1 MKKNN
6 ETLIAFG
13 LFFVFMIGIFLFVY
27 LTYRSEKSMIYQ
39 QIDKRLYAIA
49 KSQILLLAPDFHDRA
64 TAPSSISEAED
75 LQNIDRLSNFAKFA
89 HLSYVYSL
97 IEYNGNIYFT
107 ASSATDEERA
117 TGHNMTRYFDLYED
131 VPSPIKSAI
140 HEKHLIYD
148 ESSDKW
154 GTFRSIIIPLVS
166 PRGKP
171 YAVGADIPVG
181 AINEMLKI
189 QAAQY
194 FTYAFI
200 LFLLSFFSLLWR
212 LKHIKKLAYYDP
224 LTSLPNRMELANRV
238 NYAITSSQRSHDTF
252 AILFLD
258 LDHFKEIN
266 DTLGHNVGD
275 ELLIEVSK
283 RIKSVLRKS
292 DTASRMGG
300 DEFVLLL
307 PFTDAISIPHIAQNL
322 LEVIAQPYHIRDNEL
337 TVTASIG
344 IALYPL
350 DGRDLQTLSKNADS
364 AMYSAKKEGR
374 QCYQFFTN
382 ALQECAKRH
391 MQLLNALHHALERKE
406 LDVHYQPQISLHDGH
421 IIGAEA
427 LLRWNHPE
435 FGSVSPVE
443 FIPIAEESGLIWAIG
458 EWVLRRAIEDSK
470 RWQANLQP
478 TFLIAVN
485 VSAVQFRH
493 ANFPALVTKIL
504 EKTNFSPECLEIEL
518 TEGVA
523 MHDPQAVINIM
534 KKLHKRGIKI
544 AIDDFGTG
552 YSSLS
557 YLKKFNITKLKIDKS
572 FVNDITTDPDD
583 KAIVGAIIH
592 MAHTLG
598 IKVIAEGVETHEQL
612 QYLGEQRCDEVQGY
626 YYSKPLSTHD
636 FELFIKAHTKGI
648 EFQADAMHHA

>member
-13 LFFVFMIGIFLFVY
+13 LFFVFMVGIFLFVY
-27 LTYRSEKSMIYQ
+27 LTYRSEKAMIYQ

-49 KSQILLLAPDFHDRA
+49 KSQTLLLAPDFHDRA
-64 TAPSSISEAED
+64 IAPSSISKTED
-75 LQNIDRLSNFAKFA
+75 LQNIDRLSNFAKSA

-107 ASSATDEERA
+107 ASSATDKERA

-131 VPSPIKSAI
+131 VAPAIKSAV
-140 HEKHLIYD
+140 HQQRLIFD
-148 ESSDKW
+148 DSSDKW

-166 PRGKP
+166 PSGRP
-171 YAVGADIPVG
+171 YSVGADIPVD
-181 AINEMLKI
+181 AINEMLWI
-189 QAAQY
+189 QAVQY
-194 FTYAFI
+194 FAYAFI

-238 NYAITSSQRSHDTF
+238 NYAITNAQRNHDSF

-283 RIKSVLRKS
+283 RIKSVLRKA

-307 PFTDAISIPHIAQNL
+307 PFTDAVGIPHVAQNL
-322 LEVIAQPYHIRDNEL
+322 LEIIAQPYHIRDNEL

-344 IALYPL
+344 IALYPV

-374 QCYQFFTN
+374 QCYQFFTS
-382 ALQECAKRH
+382 ALQEYAQRH
-391 MQLLNALHHALERKE
+391 MQLLNALHHALERNE
-406 LDVHYQPQISLHDGH
+406 LYIHYQPQISLHDGH

-427 LLRWNHPE
+427 LLRWNHPD

-443 FIPIAEESGLIWAIG
+443 FIPIAEESGLILPIG
-458 EWVLRRAIEDSK
+458 EWILRRAIEDAK
-470 RWQANLQP
+470 RWQETFQP
-478 TFLIAVN
+478 VFLIAVN

-504 EKTNFSPECLEIEL
+504 EKAQLSPACLEIEL

-523 MHDPQAVINIM
+523 MHDPQAAINIM

-598 IKVIAEGVETHEQL
+598 IEVIAEGVETHEQL
-612 QYLGEQRCDEVQGY
+612 QYLREQQCDEVQGY
-626 YYSKPLSTHD
+626 YYSKPLSVHD
-636 FELFIKAHTKGI
+636 FELFLKAHTKAI
-648 EFQADAMHHA
+648 QFQADAMHHA